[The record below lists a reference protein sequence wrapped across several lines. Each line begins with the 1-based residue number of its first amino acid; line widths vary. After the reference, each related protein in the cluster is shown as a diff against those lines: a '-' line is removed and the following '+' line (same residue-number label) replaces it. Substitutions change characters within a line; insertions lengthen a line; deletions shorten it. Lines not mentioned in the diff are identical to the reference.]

1 MTSLSS
7 NYKVIWQFEKERGH
21 WRWNQSNGDQFESLF
36 GLTPTQ
42 TWPCRLLNPE
52 EDVQVMDRWE
62 DLSSPS
68 ISSDSKMPHSLH
80 LSIVFLLL
88 CLLTSSF
95 AQNEDKE
102 DQEDRNTALR
112 PSLIDVMGQLFAIV
126 FILPFG
132 LTLLYFY
139 TIIHFLSTLVPRFF
153 GFM

>member
-1 MTSLSS
+1 
-7 NYKVIWQFEKERGH
+7 
-21 WRWNQSNGDQFESLF
+21 
-36 GLTPTQ
+36 
-42 TWPCRLLNPE
+42 
-52 EDVQVMDRWE
+52 
-62 DLSSPS
+62 
-68 ISSDSKMPHSLH
+68 MPNSLH